1 VSVKTKIRLQQQQG
15 RRDSS
20 KGQEKKVQSVII
32 AVPALPVISCE
43 ILLLSVFPLHEQP
56 QLLLWPSILFLCLL
70 VMMRD
75 IHHPVL
81 KTDSNSN
88 NYTINN
94 QQLQTIWEKRHTC
107 CSLIRR
113 CAASDGEGG
122 RYGARGLEPL
132 PCINWCGA

>member
-94 QQLQTIWEKRHTC
+94 QQLQTI
-107 CSLIRR
+107 
-113 CAASDGEGG
+113 
-122 RYGARGLEPL
+122 
-132 PCINWCGA
+132 